1 MGVTIRQKGKG
12 KGKPW
17 WVFIAHNGKWKSI
30 KVGDRTAAGA
40 TFAGC
45 ASSKLTGGFLPTA
58 PCFPTVL
65 MALPTIPKKN
75 RGTGKVLTMQV
86 STIPTVPTILCIL
99 LDAGRASGQS
109 NPFCA

>member
-40 TFAGC
+40 TFATLAGLAGARLNFHYHSLTLFALNALFAHC
-45 ASSKLTGGFLPTA
+45 GGAPILTGGELWRSYTNFL
-58 PCFPTVL
+58 L
-65 MALPTIPKKN
+65 KYIK
-75 RGTGKVLTMQV
+75 
-86 STIPTVPTILCIL
+86 
-99 LDAGRASGQS
+99 
-109 NPFCA
+109 